1 MKRFEGKVAIVTG
14 GYQGIGLGIVKHLLS
29 EGAKVVYCGRSQEK
43 IDAVQGELGENAL
56 GVVCDVRNEEQ
67 IRNMLN
73 VAVEAFG
80 KVDVLVN
87 NAGIIRR
94 ITFKDM
100 PISDLDECYETNVKG
115 TVLASQVL
123 ANYWIENGIK
133 GVIVNTGS
141 INSLVGS
148 PGIPAYCASKGAVL
162 LLTKGMA
169 IDLAPY
175 GIRVNAYGPA
185 TTVSPI
191 TAATTSNPEKE
202 KFFMSKLNV
211 KRWAQPEDMAAT
223 VAFLASDDA
232 SYLSGAFIPVDAGT
246 TSITGPAF

>member
-14 GYQGIGLGIVKHLLS
+14 GYQGIGLGIVKRLLS
-29 EGAKVVYCGRSQEK
+29 EDAKVVYCGRSQEK

-169 IDLAPY
+169 NRSRPVRHTRKRLRPGHHCVPY
-175 GIRVNAYGPA
+175 NGRYYKQPREREVLYGQA
-185 TTVSPI
+185 ECKALG
-191 TAATTSNPEKE
+191 AA
-202 KFFMSKLNV
+202 
-211 KRWAQPEDMAAT
+211 
-223 VAFLASDDA
+223 
-232 SYLSGAFIPVDAGT
+232 
-246 TSITGPAF
+246 